1 MVAQAIIPRNEMD
14 PTGADSK
21 ERGAINDFSK
31 RMNLIYRNMRE
42 ILDRQR
48 YTIVTINSALL
59 EVNAT
64 QYEWLLSPDILNNL
78 SQEIQDMIDSI
89 LLQGGEQN
97 LWFLNAYVIPAAIQG
112 TAQSHANLTIQSEA
126 YARSR
131 PTLDSLLTS
140 EPYRKRIGLLRAREF
155 EEMKNLSN
163 RTKDVMRRTLSEGM
177 ALGKNPRAIS
187 QDLQDATSLS
197 KTRANLIARTEVPG
211 ALRRARMDED
221 EQAGKD
227 LGIVTKQMHIS
238 AFSPTTRIWHAERHG
253 TLHTIQ
259 EQREWWSYAKNACNC
274 YLPGTKV
281 AGRFKAGSKAMYAG
295 DAVEIVTASGRNISV
310 TLNHPVMTNRG
321 LIAAGE
327 VTEADYLLAYSV
339 DVEGSDWVSAL
350 DDKHAHASIEDVF
363 ASLSEKSHTISA
375 GVSTVDFHG
384 DGAFIN
390 ENIDVVAIDGFL
402 AVGVDAKLS
411 ESLDSLALKHTDPI
425 FLHAVSAKASGVV
438 SVDLS
443 APGFLSGLSSAFSK
457 LKPKAFCAKGR
468 GLALV
473 SPRVTELGKDSI
485 NGDSGNAKI
494 GAQLLNGFASIM
506 ATLNLG
512 KVNSLLKG
520 FSLGYSALVE
530 PAKHSAFTDAKAFC
544 NGFDI
549 LPANIALDKVVNIRR
564 FEYFGHVYDL
574 EEESGLMVAGSLIL
588 SNCKCSTIAVL
599 VDEKGEPLSSAILA
613 RANKN
618 KAAHLAKL
626 RG

>member
-21 ERGAINDFSK
+21 ERGAINDFAK

-64 QYEWLLSPDILNNL
+64 RYEWLLSPEFLAAMNE
-78 SQEIQDMIDSI
+78 EIQTKIESI
-89 LLQGGEQN
+89 LLQGGDQN
-97 LWFLNAYVIPAAIQG
+97 LWVLNAYVIPAAIQG

-126 YARSR
+126 YSRSR
-131 PTLDSLLTS
+131 PALDSILNS

-221 EQAGKD
+221 EQAMND
-227 LGIVTKQMHIS
+227 LGIVGMQMHIS

-259 EQREWWSYAKNACNC
+259 AQREWWSYAKNACNC
-274 YLPGTKV
+274 
-281 AGRFKAGSKAMYAG
+281 
-295 DAVEIVTASGRNISV
+295 
-310 TLNHPVMTNRG
+310 
-321 LIAAGE
+321 
-327 VTEADYLLAYSV
+327 
-339 DVEGSDWVSAL
+339 
-350 DDKHAHASIEDVF
+350 
-363 ASLSEKSHTISA
+363 
-375 GVSTVDFHG
+375 
-384 DGAFIN
+384 
-390 ENIDVVAIDGFL
+390 
-402 AVGVDAKLS
+402 
-411 ESLDSLALKHTDPI
+411 
-425 FLHAVSAKASGVV
+425 
-438 SVDLS
+438 
-443 APGFLSGLSSAFSK
+443 
-457 LKPKAFCAKGR
+457 
-468 GLALV
+468 
-473 SPRVTELGKDSI
+473 
-485 NGDSGNAKI
+485 
-494 GAQLLNGFASIM
+494 
-506 ATLNLG
+506 
-512 KVNSLLKG
+512 
-520 FSLGYSALVE
+520 
-530 PAKHSAFTDAKAFC
+530 
-544 NGFDI
+544 
-549 LPANIALDKVVNIRR
+549 
-564 FEYFGHVYDL
+564 
-574 EEESGLMVAGSLIL
+574 
-588 SNCKCSTIAVL
+588 KCSTIMVL
-599 VDEKGEPLSSAILA
+599 TDEKGNPLSSAILA

>member
-1 MVAQAIIPRNEMD
+1 MAVGQPILPRNPMD
-14 PTGADSK
+14 ATGADSK
-21 ERGAINDFSK
+21 ERGAINDFAK

-64 QYEWLLSPDILNNL
+64 RYEWLLSPEILAAMNE
-78 SQEIQDMIDSI
+78 EIQTMIESI

-131 PTLDSLLTS
+131 PALDSILNS

-221 EQAGKD
+221 EQAMKD
-227 LGIVTKQMHIS
+227 LGIVGMQMHIS

-259 EQREWWSYAKNACNC
+259 AQREWWSYAKNACNC
-274 YLPGTKV
+274 
-281 AGRFKAGSKAMYAG
+281 
-295 DAVEIVTASGRNISV
+295 
-310 TLNHPVMTNRG
+310 
-321 LIAAGE
+321 
-327 VTEADYLLAYSV
+327 
-339 DVEGSDWVSAL
+339 
-350 DDKHAHASIEDVF
+350 
-363 ASLSEKSHTISA
+363 
-375 GVSTVDFHG
+375 
-384 DGAFIN
+384 
-390 ENIDVVAIDGFL
+390 
-402 AVGVDAKLS
+402 
-411 ESLDSLALKHTDPI
+411 
-425 FLHAVSAKASGVV
+425 
-438 SVDLS
+438 
-443 APGFLSGLSSAFSK
+443 
-457 LKPKAFCAKGR
+457 
-468 GLALV
+468 
-473 SPRVTELGKDSI
+473 
-485 NGDSGNAKI
+485 
-494 GAQLLNGFASIM
+494 
-506 ATLNLG
+506 
-512 KVNSLLKG
+512 
-520 FSLGYSALVE
+520 
-530 PAKHSAFTDAKAFC
+530 
-544 NGFDI
+544 
-549 LPANIALDKVVNIRR
+549 
-564 FEYFGHVYDL
+564 
-574 EEESGLMVAGSLIL
+574 
-588 SNCKCSTIAVL
+588 KCSTIMVL
-599 VDEKGEPLSSAILA
+599 TDEKGNPLSSAILA